1 MKYDITKK
9 SNRFAQ
15 RTLADFSKAMFDL
28 LVEKPF
34 EEITVNELCKTS
46 NYPRATFYNYFEDIY
61 DILDYCWYCLAKEIR
76 LEDCVNMEPEIALYV
91 YSDRFYDFMISKKKD
106 FDAIT
111 RHNPIDGKMT
121 TSFQN
126 YVKKQIYAV
135 MTSCSEKVKHNRF
148 QEHPVPYELIAS
160 HYSNTILLVF
170 EWSFLKNKS
179 TSKED
184 TINYLR
190 VLTGW
195 KRNLSPMARRRLW

>member
-1 MKYDITKK
+1 
-9 SNRFAQ
+9 
-15 RTLADFSKAMFDL
+15 
-28 LVEKPF
+28 
-34 EEITVNELCKTS
+34 
-46 NYPRATFYNYFEDIY
+46 
-61 DILDYCWYCLAKEIR
+61 
-76 LEDCVNMEPEIALYV
+76 MEPEIALYV

-111 RHNPIDGKMT
+111 RHNPIDGKMI

-126 YVKKQIYAV
+126 YIKKQIYAV
-135 MTSCSEKVKHNRF
+135 MTSCSEKVNHNRF
-148 QEHPVPYELIAS
+148 KEHPVPYELIAS
-160 HYSNTILLVF
+160 HYSNTIFLVF